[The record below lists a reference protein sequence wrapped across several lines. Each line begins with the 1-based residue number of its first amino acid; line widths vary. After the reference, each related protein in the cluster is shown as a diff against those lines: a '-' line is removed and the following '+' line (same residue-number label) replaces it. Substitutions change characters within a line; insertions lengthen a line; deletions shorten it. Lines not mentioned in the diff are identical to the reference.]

1 MDPDFGRE
9 GDAVDVAKSGFG
21 ALVRGSGPQ
30 MGGVMRRVVV
40 AVARFAAA
48 WFVMAGGAAAQPVE
62 LQWWHAMTAANAAV
76 VNEIAADFNASQ
88 SEYKV
93 VPVFKGTYAETMNA
107 GIAAYRAGRGPDILQ
122 VFEVGTATMMAAK
135 GAVMPVYQL
144 MKDAGERFDPHAY
157 LPAVTGYYS
166 TADGRML
173 SLPFNSS
180 TAIVYW
186 NRELFKK
193 AGLDPYKPPKTW
205 PETFALAKKLR
216 AAGVPCGFTAGW
228 ISWTQIEQ
236 FSAWHNLAFASKA
249 DGFDGPDARLEFNN
263 PTVVRHV
270 ANLAAAEKDRSFDYG
285 GRTSEPEGKFIDGE
299 CGMIQTSSG
308 AYGTFRSGAKFEFG
322 MTELPYYPDVA
333 GAPQN
338 SIIGGASLWVMAGK
352 PPQDYKGV
360 ARFFT
365 FLSQTDLQQ
374 KLHEVTG
381 YLPITTAA
389 YEATKASGFYAKN
402 PDREIPVLQM
412 TAKPPTE
419 NSRGLRLGNLVRI
432 RDIVAEDL
440 EAVFAGKEGAQ
451 AGLDDAVRRG
461 NALLVQFQENTR

>member
-1 MDPDFGRE
+1 
-9 GDAVDVAKSGFG
+9 
-21 ALVRGSGPQ
+21 
-30 MGGVMRRVVV
+30 MRRVLL
-40 AVARFAAA
+40 AAA
-48 WFVMAGGAAAQPVE
+48 MAAVFVTEIGAASAQPIE

-76 VNEIAADFNASQ
+76 VNQIAAEFNASQ

-107 GIAAYRAGRGPDILQ
+107 GIAAYRAGKAPDILQ
-122 VFEVGTATMMAAK
+122 IFEVGTATMMAAR

-144 MKDAGERFDPHAY
+144 MKEAGEPFDPKAY

-166 TADGRML
+166 TADGKML

-186 NRELFKK
+186 NKTLFKQ

-205 PETFALAKKLR
+205 PETFAVAEKLR

-228 ISWTQIEQ
+228 ISWTQLEQ

-263 PTVVRHV
+263 PTVVRHI
-270 ANLAAAEKDRSFDYG
+270 ANLAMAEKDKSFDYG
-285 GRTSEPEGKFIDGE
+285 GRTSEPEGKFLNGE

-308 AYGTFRSGAKFEFG
+308 AYGTFKSGAKFEFG
-322 MTELPYYPDVA
+322 MTELPYYPDVP

-352 PPQDYKGV
+352 SPQEYKGV
-360 ARFFT
+360 AKFFT

-381 YLPITTAA
+381 YLPITKAA

-412 TAKPPTE
+412 TAKLPTE

-432 RDIVAEDL
+432 RDIIAEDL
-440 EAVFAGKEGAQ
+440 EAVFAGKENAQ
-451 AGLDDAVRRG
+451 TGLDDAVKRG
-461 NALLVQFQENTR
+461 NALLAQFQENTQ